1 MNTYIWKHEASDGVT
16 ELYAG
21 QTGRTVEQR
30 IKPIAYSGPKSNPLK
45 AEQVEVI
52 YQKKHQAEGGYGR
65 WCWWG
70 VDYHEQI
77 LIDTIEAIKQLYP
90 YKIRVLNTNHG
101 LSKAACL
108 YKRSDFVEYRKKN
121 TGGTPFSP
129 QVMVEIIQ
137 DLFENE
143 DTDMAGDIWGRHYS
157 ASRPRI
163 GRGFSKEY
171 AAVHNFLREAPFA

>member
-30 IKPIAYSGPKSNPLK
+30 IKPIAYSGPKSHPLTAK
-45 AEQVEVI
+45 QVEVI

-65 WCWWG
+65 YRWWG

-77 LIDTIEAIKQLYP
+77 LIDTIETIKQLYP
-90 YKIRVLNTNHG
+90 DKIRVLNTNHG

-121 TGGTPFSP
+121 TEGLPFST
-129 QVMVEIIQ
+129 QVMVEVIK

-143 DTDMAGDIWGRHYS
+143 HPDLAGDIWGRRYS
-157 ASRPRI
+157 ASEPRI
-163 GRGFSKEY
+163 SRRFSKEY
-171 AAVHNFLREAPFA
+171 AATHGLRREAPFV